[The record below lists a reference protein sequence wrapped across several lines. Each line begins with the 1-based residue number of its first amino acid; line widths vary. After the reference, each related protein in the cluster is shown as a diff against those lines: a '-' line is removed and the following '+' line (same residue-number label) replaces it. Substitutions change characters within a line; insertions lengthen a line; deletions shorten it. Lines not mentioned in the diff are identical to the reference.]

1 MELSEE
7 EAMAQAIANS
17 MADSPVHSGP
27 LNEDE
32 QLAQQLQREES
43 AAAQGSADDVALA
56 RRLQKEMEE
65 EVVTGFGTHA
75 EVRCAG

>member
-17 MADSPVHSGP
+17 MADSPRP

-32 QLAQQLQREES
+32 RLAQQLQREES